1 MSLRFIIG
9 RSGTGKTSF
18 CFKEIASLISNNN
31 KIYIITPEQF
41 SFTAE
46 QNLMNAVKSKAV
58 INAEV
63 LTFERMAYRVLN
75 EIGGLLK
82 TNLSEC
88 GRTMMLYNILDE
100 NKNNLK
106 ILGKTEKNLEI
117 ISRIITEFKKH
128 NVNSDILKS
137 TKENIKN
144 KRLEYK
150 LDDINLLLNTFEKA
164 IKDNFIDE
172 NDLLT
177 MLYENIDKVNMF
189 NDTIIYIDEFAGFTK
204 QEYLIIEKLLKLS
217 NKVNISICTD
227 NLNVNTN
234 PDIDVFYANKLACN
248 KIIDIAKKN
257 NIQIED
263 SVILDK
269 NYRFKNEELIELEE
283 YLLGSKKGQYNKNV
297 ENIKLFLANNSY
309 SEIEYIANNIIYLVR
324 NNNLK
329 YKEVAVITKDISKYS
344 GLIKAVFGKYGIPV
358 FIDEKQDLSQNI
370 LVKYI
375 TAFLD
380 IFSKNWSID
389 SMFNYIKSGF
399 LGLDLEDVFILEN
412 YCKNLGIKGLK
423 KYKEEWK
430 IQLGNYNLEKLNELR
445 LKILTP
451 LLNFRKTLDNNKTV
465 SDISKSLYY
474 FLIENEIDKKINNK
488 VIKLKEIGEIDL
500 ANIYSSSWNIIIDIL
515 DEMVLVLGD
524 KKVSFEKYSEILR
537 IGLNNSS
544 LGKIPATLDEV
555 TVGDVD
561 RSRSSKKKVVFII
574 GLNDGVFPSNNK
586 NEGFIDDEERNSLK
600 EYGIE
605 LAKTL
610 TEQVYDE
617 NFNIYKAF
625 TTAEENLYLS
635 YSASDSDGKGL
646 RKSILINKIKKIFK
660 NLEEKSDITEN
671 KESIATKNTTFDIM
685 LTNLR
690 KFFDGD
696 DIDYIWFELYNIYS
710 KDVLYKDKLDEAIN
724 GFYYSNIPERLD
736 KENLN
741 KLYGDTLRTSI
752 SKLETYRRC
761 AFSYYIKY
769 GLKLSDK
776 TEFKLES
783 LDTGTFM
790 HEVIDEFFK
799 TLNEDNLN
807 IRDLENEE
815 IERILE
821 NIINEKLMLSKNYIF
836 NSTAKYIVLTNR
848 LKKVIKKSIKYIID
862 TIRFSDFNIYGNEIE
877 FGEGKEYPPI
887 EISLDNN
894 QKVEIIGKIDR
905 VDIAENEDGKYI
917 RIIDYKSSIKNID
930 LNEMM
935 AGIQIQLLTYLD
947 AITEKQNAN
956 PAGVLYFNL
965 IEPIIKAKGRNITDE
980 ELEEEIRNNFKMN
993 GLILGDV
1000 KVVQM
1005 MDKNLTSGKS
1015 NIIPAYIDKNGD
1027 ISKAKSNTIDSVE
1040 FKILQKQIN
1049 RILKQI
1055 SKEILT
1061 GRIEPNPVYISKKK
1075 TTPCLYCNYKSIC
1088 GFNPEF
1094 KENNYK
1100 YVPNL
1105 NKNDILNNLK
1115 KRSIE

>member
-1 MSLRFIIG
+1 MSLRFIYG

-18 CFKEIASLISNNN
+18 CFKEIASILYNNN

-46 QNLMNAVKSKAV
+46 QNLMNAVNSKAV

-75 EIGGLLK
+75 EVGGTLK

-88 GRTMMLYNILDE
+88 GKAMLLYNILDE
-100 NKNNLK
+100 YKKDLK
-106 ILGKTEKNLEI
+106 ILGKTEKNLDV
-117 ISRIITEFKKH
+117 ISRIITELKKH
-128 NVNSDILKS
+128 NITSDILSS
-137 TKENIKN
+137 TKEK
-144 KRLEYK
+144 LEDKILKYK
-150 LDDINLLLNTFEKA
+150 LDDISLLLNSFENS
-164 IKDNFIDE
+164 INTNFIDE

-177 MLYENIDKVNMF
+177 ILYENIDKVDIF
-189 NDTIIYIDEFAGFTK
+189 NNTIIYIDEFAGFTK
-204 QEYLIIEKLLKLS
+204 QEYLIIEKLLKIA
-217 NKVNISICTD
+217 KKINISICVD
-227 NLNVNTN
+227 NLNPNTN
-234 PDIDVFYANKLACN
+234 PDIDVFYSNKNACN
-248 KIIDIAKKN
+248 KIIDLAKDKG
-257 NIQIED
+257 IHIEEP
-263 SVILDK
+263 VILNK
-269 NYRFKNEELIELEE
+269 NYRFRTNELIEVEKHLSG
-283 YLLGSKKGQYNKNV
+283 YKKGKYDNEV

-309 SEIEYIANNIIYLVR
+309 AEIEHVANIIINLVR
-324 NNNLK
+324 NNNYK
-329 YKEVAVITKDISKYS
+329 YREISVITKDTSKYS
-344 GLIKAVFGKYGIPV
+344 GLIKAIFGKHEIPV

-380 IFSKNWSID
+380 IFSKNWSTD
-389 SMFNYIKSGF
+389 SLFNYIKSGF
-399 LGLDLEDVFILEN
+399 LELDLEDIFILEN

-423 KYKEEWK
+423 KYTEEWK
-430 IQLGNYNLEKLNELR
+430 IQIGNYDLVKLNELR
-445 LKILTP
+445 VKIVEP
-451 LLNFRKTLDNNKTV
+451 LLNFRKSLSNTKTV
-465 SDISKSLYY
+465 YDISKSLYT
-474 FLIENEIDKKINNK
+474 FLIENEIDKKINEK
-488 VIKLKEIGEIDL
+488 ALKLQQIGEIDL
-500 ANIYSSSWNIIIDIL
+500 ANIYSGSWNILIDIL
-515 DEMVLVLGD
+515 DEIVLVLGD

-586 NEGFIDDEERNSLK
+586 NEGFIDDGERNNLK
-600 EYGIE
+600 QYGIE

-610 TEQVYDE
+610 TEQIYDE

-625 TTAEENLYLS
+625 TTAEEKLYLS

-646 RKSILINKIKKIFK
+646 RKSILINKIRKIFK
-660 NLEEKSDITEN
+660 NLTEESEISEKQ
-671 KESIATKNTTFDIM
+671 ESIATKNTTFDIM

-690 KFFDGD
+690 RFFDGEE
-696 DIDYIWFELYNIYS
+696 IDYIWFELYNIYS
-710 KDVLYKDKLDEAIN
+710 KDLLYKDKLKEAIN
-724 GFYYSNIPERLD
+724 GFYYSNIPENLN
-736 KENLN
+736 KENLD
-741 KLYGDTLRTSI
+741 KLYGDTLKTSI
-752 SKLETYRRC
+752 SKLETYRKC

-776 TEFKLES
+776 TEFKMES

-799 TLNEDNLN
+799 TLNEYSLN
-807 IRDLENEE
+807 IRKIEDEE
-815 IERILE
+815 IEKILD
-821 NIINEKLMLSKNYIF
+821 NIINEKLKLSKNYIF

-848 LKKVIKKSIKYIID
+848 LKKVIKKSIKYIIE
-862 TIRFSDFNIYGNEIE
+862 TIRFSDFSIYGNEIE
-877 FGEGKEYPPI
+877 FGDGKEYPPI
-887 EISLDNN
+887 EINLDNN
-894 QKVEIIGKIDR
+894 QKAEIIGKIDR

-917 RIIDYKSSIKNID
+917 RIIDYKSSIKSID

-947 AITEKQNAN
+947 AMTEKQNAN
-956 PAGVLYFNL
+956 PAGILYFNL

-980 ELEEEIRNNFKMN
+980 ELEKEIRNNFRMN

-1005 MDKNLTSGKS
+1005 MDKNLISGKS
-1015 NIIPAYIDKNGD
+1015 NIIPAYIDKSGD
-1027 ISKAKSNTIDSVE
+1027 ISKAKSSSVDSVE

-1049 RILKQI
+1049 KILKQI

-1075 TTPCLYCNYKSIC
+1075 TSPCLYCNYKSIC

-1094 KENNYK
+1094 KGNNYK

-1105 NKNDILNNLK
+1105 SKSEILSRLKENN
-1115 KRSIE
+1115 

>member
-9 RSGTGKTSF
+9 RSGTGKTNF
-18 CFKEIASLISNNN
+18 CFQEIANLISSDN

-75 EIGGLLK
+75 EVGGMLK

-88 GRTMMLYNILDE
+88 GRAMLLYSILD
-100 NKNNLK
+100 KHKKDLK
-106 ILGKTEKNLEI
+106 ILGKTEKNLDV
-117 ISRIITEFKKH
+117 ISRMITELKKH
-128 NVNSDILKS
+128 NVNSEILNI
-137 TKENIKN
+137 TKEKIDN

-150 LDDINLLLNTFEKA
+150 LDDINLLLNSFENA
-164 IKDNFIDE
+164 IKESFIDE

-177 MLYENIDKVNMF
+177 ILYENIDKVDMF
-189 NDTIIYIDEFAGFTK
+189 NNTIIYIDEFAGFTK
-204 QEYLIIEKLLKLS
+204 QEYLIIEKLLKLA
-217 NKVNISICTD
+217 KQINISICTD
-227 NLNVNTN
+227 NLNANTN
-234 PDIDVFYANKLACN
+234 SDIDVFYSNKLACN
-248 KIIDIAKKN
+248 KMNDIAKKF
-257 NIQIED
+257 NIQIENI
-263 SVILDK
+263 VILDK
-269 NYRFKNEELIELEE
+269 NYRFKTEELYELEE
-283 YLLGSKKGQYNKNV
+283 YFSGYRKEQYNK
-297 ENIKLFLANNSY
+297 EIKNIKLFLANNSY
-309 SEIEYIANNIIYLVR
+309 AEIEHVANNIINLVR
-324 NNNLK
+324 DNGVK
-329 YKEVAVITKDISKYS
+329 YKEISIITKDIPKYS
-344 GLIKAVFGKYGIPV
+344 GIIKAIFGKYQIPV

-399 LGLDLEDVFILEN
+399 LGLDLEEIFILEN
-412 YCKNLGIKGLK
+412 YCKNLGIKGIK
-423 KYKEEWK
+423 RYTEDWK
-430 IQLGNYNLEKLNELR
+430 IELGNYDLNSLNQLR
-445 LKILTP
+445 KNIVEP
-451 LLNFRKTLDNNKTV
+451 LLNFRKTLNSNKTV
-465 SDISKSLYY
+465 SDITKSLYN
-474 FLIENEIDKKINNK
+474 FLIENKIDKKINEK
-488 VIKLKEIGEIDL
+488 VIKLQKLGEIDL
-500 ANIYSSSWNIIIDIL
+500 ANIYSSSWNILMDIL

-561 RSRSSKKKVVFII
+561 RSRSSKKRVVFII
-574 GLNDGVFPSNNK
+574 GLNDGAFPSNNK
-586 NEGFIDDEERNSLK
+586 NEGFIDDEERNTLK
-600 EYGIE
+600 HYGIE

-610 TEQVYDE
+610 TEQIYDE
-617 NFNIYKAF
+617 SFNIYKAF
-625 TTAEENLYLS
+625 TTAEERLYLS

-646 RKSILINKIKKIFK
+646 RKSILINKIRKIFK
-660 NLEEKSDITEN
+660 NLKEESNSIEKKEN
-671 KESIATKNTTFDIM
+671 IATKNTTFDMM
-685 LTNLR
+685 LTKLR
-690 KFFDGD
+690 KFFDGE

-710 KDVLYKDKLDEAIN
+710 KDLLYRDRLEEAIN

-736 KENLN
+736 KENLD
-741 KLYGDTLRTSI
+741 KIYGDTLKTSI

-807 IRDLENEE
+807 IRNLEDEQ
-815 IERILE
+815 IEKILD
-821 NIINEKLMLSKNYIF
+821 NIINEKLVLSKNYIF

-848 LKKVIKKSIKYIID
+848 LKKVIKKSIKYILD

-877 FGEGKEYPPI
+877 FGEGKHYPPI
-887 EISLDNN
+887 EFELDDN
-894 QKVEIIGKIDR
+894 QRVEIIGKIDR

-917 RIIDYKSSIKNID
+917 RIIDYKSSVKNID
-930 LNEMM
+930 LNEMI

-947 AITEKQNAN
+947 AITEKQEAN

-980 ELEEEIRNNFKMN
+980 ELENEIRNNFRMN
-993 GLILGDV
+993 GLILSDV

-1015 NIIPAYIDKNGD
+1015 KIIPAYIDKSGN
-1027 ISKAKSNTIDSVE
+1027 ISKAKTSSIDSVE

-1049 RILKQI
+1049 KILKQI
-1055 SKEILT
+1055 SKEILS
-1061 GRIEPNPVYISKKK
+1061 GNIEPNPVYISKKK
-1075 TTPCLYCNYKSIC
+1075 TSPCLYCNYKSIC

-1094 KENNYK
+1094 KGNNYK

-1105 NKNDILNNLK
+1105 NKNEILSRLKENN
-1115 KRSIE
+1115 

>member
-9 RSGTGKTSF
+9 RSGTGKTSY
-18 CFKEIASLISNNN
+18 CFKEIAGLVSDNNN

-46 QNLMNAVKSKAV
+46 QNLLNAVKSKAV

-75 EIGGLLK
+75 EIGGTLK
-82 TNLSEC
+82 TNLSDC
-88 GRTMMLYNILDE
+88 GRTMLLYSILDE
-100 NKNNLK
+100 HKNNLK
-106 ILGKTEKNLEI
+106 ILGKTEKNLDV
-117 ISRIITEFKKH
+117 ISRVITELKKH
-128 NVNSDILKS
+128 NVNSDILYATEEK
-137 TKENIKN
+137 IDN

-150 LDDINLLLNTFEKA
+150 LDDINLLLNSFEKA

-177 MLYENIDKVNMF
+177 MLYENIDKVDMF
-189 NDTIIYIDEFAGFTK
+189 SKTIIYIDEFAGFTK
-204 QEYLIIEKLLKLS
+204 QEYLIIEKLLKLA
-217 NKVNISICTD
+217 KEVNISVCVD
-227 NLNVNTN
+227 NLNANTN
-234 PDIDVFYANKLACN
+234 PDMDVFYANKYACN
-248 KIIDIAKKN
+248 KIIEIANKN
-257 NIQIED
+257 NISIANT
-263 SVILDK
+263 VILDK
-269 NYRFKNEELIELEE
+269 NQRFKTEELHELEKQ
-283 YLLGSKKGQYNKNV
+283 LSGNKKGQYAKEV
-297 ENIKLFLANNSY
+297 ENIKMFLANNSY
-309 SEIEYIANNIIYLVR
+309 AEIEYVAKNIVNLVR
-324 NNNLK
+324 DK
-329 YKEVAVITKDISKYS
+329 EFRYKEISVITKDISKYS
-344 GLIKAVFGKYGIPV
+344 GLIKAIFGKYEIPV

-389 SMFNYIKSGF
+389 AMFNYIKSGF
-399 LGLDLEDVFILEN
+399 LGLDLEDIFMLEN
-412 YCKNLGIKGLK
+412 YCKNFGIKGLK

-430 IQLGNYNLEKLNELR
+430 IPIENYDLTKLNELR
-445 LKILTP
+445 VKIVEP
-451 LLNFRKTLDNNKTV
+451 LLKFRESLNNNKTV
-465 SDISKSLYY
+465 LDISKSLYT
-474 FLIENEIDKKINNK
+474 FLMENEIEKKINKK
-488 VIKLKEIGEIDL
+488 VLKLKEIGEIDL
-500 ANIYSSSWNIIIDIL
+500 ANIYSSSWNIVVDIL

-524 KKVSFEKYSEILR
+524 KKVSFEKYSEFLR
-537 IGLNNSS
+537 VGLNNSS

-561 RSRSSKKKVVFII
+561 RSRSSKKKAVFII

-586 NEGFIDDEERNSLK
+586 NEGFIDDEERNTLK
-600 EYGIE
+600 QYGIE

-610 TEQVYDE
+610 TEQIYDE

-625 TTAEENLYLS
+625 TTAEERLFLS
-635 YSASDSDGKGL
+635 YSASDSEAKAQ
-646 RKSILINKIKKIFK
+646 RKSILINKIREIFK
-660 NLEEKSDITEN
+660 NLKEESNISEN
-671 KESIATKNTTFDIM
+671 KEDIVTINTTFDIM
-685 LTNLR
+685 LTNIR
-690 KFFDGD
+690 KFFDGED
-696 DIDYIWFELYNIYS
+696 VDYIWFELYNIYS
-710 KDVLYKDKLDEAIN
+710 KNSLYKDKLDEAIK
-724 GFYYSNIPERLD
+724 GFYYSNIPENLNE
-736 KENLN
+736 ENLK

-799 TLNEDNLN
+799 NLNEYNLN
-807 IRDLENEE
+807 IKDLENEE
-815 IERILE
+815 IKKLIE

-848 LKKVIKKSIKYIID
+848 LKKVVKKSIKYIID
-862 TIRFSDFNIYGNEIE
+862 TIRFSDFSIYGNEIE
-877 FGEGKEYPPI
+877 FGDGKEYPPI

-917 RIIDYKSSIKNID
+917 RIIDYKSSVKNVD

-965 IEPIIKAKGRNITDE
+965 IDPIIKAKGRNITEE
-980 ELEEEIRNNFKMN
+980 ELENEIKKNFKMN

-1005 MDKNLTSGKS
+1005 MDKNLISGKS
-1015 NIIPAYIDKNGD
+1015 DIIPAYIDKNGNV
-1027 ISKAKSNTIDSVE
+1027 SKLKSNTIDSVE
-1040 FKILQKQIN
+1040 FKLLQKQIN
-1049 RILKQI
+1049 KILKQI

-1075 TTPCLYCNYKSIC
+1075 TSPCLYCNYKSIC

-1094 KENNYK
+1094 KGNNYK

-1105 NKNDILNNLK
+1105 NKNEIITKLK
-1115 KRSIE
+1115 EN